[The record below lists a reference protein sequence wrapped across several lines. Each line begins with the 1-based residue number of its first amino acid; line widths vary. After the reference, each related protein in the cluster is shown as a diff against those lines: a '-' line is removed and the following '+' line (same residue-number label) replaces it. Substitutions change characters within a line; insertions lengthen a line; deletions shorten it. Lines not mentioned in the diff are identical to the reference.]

1 MTEMTPPPAPPM
13 SNNVVVTQLP
23 RSPWK
28 EWLPVIT
35 LVLTLAGALLIGGG
49 YIAELKDNTR
59 RIEALEQDAQKR
71 NDLLTQIDVRTARI
85 EAKLEMLTS
94 SDVSRVGRP

>member
-1 MTEMTPPPAPPM
+1 MTDQSNLQPPM
-13 SNNVVVTQLP
+13 SQSVVVSPQAQ
-23 RSPWK
+23 RSLWK
-28 EWLPVIT
+28 DWMPVIT
-35 LVLTLAGALLIGGG
+35 LVLTIAGSLLIGGG

-85 EAKLEMLTS
+85 EAKLEMLTAPAQKGS
-94 SDVSRVGRP
+94 